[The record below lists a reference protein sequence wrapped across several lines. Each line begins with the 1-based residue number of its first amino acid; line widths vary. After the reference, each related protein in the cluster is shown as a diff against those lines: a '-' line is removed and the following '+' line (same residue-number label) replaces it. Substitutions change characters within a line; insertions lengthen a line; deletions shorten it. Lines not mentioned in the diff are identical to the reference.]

1 MEIKMI
7 LKKDILNFL
16 GLIKTWMKG
25 LKNRNGLRSINDRV
39 LRNIGSTRIDVVQG
53 TNELFRI

>member
-1 MEIKMI
+1 MS

-16 GLIKTWMKG
+16 GLIKAWMKG
-25 LKNRNGLRSINDRV
+25 LKNRNGLRSINDRG
-39 LRNIGSTRIDVVQG
+39 LRTIGSTRIDVVQG

>member
-1 MEIKMI
+1 MEKKMS

-25 LKNRNGLRSINDRV
+25 LKNRNGLRSINDRG
-39 LRNIGSTRIDVVQG
+39 LRNIGLTKVDVVQG